1 MSARGNARPSLIA
14 SLVLSLALLCAGLA
28 VGFQTSFG
36 AGPVKGSNGGGASW
50 WDAFVGVVAV
60 NAPALALLYSGA
72 LTVGTVTLIAWPILA
87 IYIGATLRAS
97 MNLIGAEK
105 VFSTIWVYAPLE
117 FIAMSIGASAGLMPL
132 LSALWTAFFP
142 QSEERP
148 LRAYLGEIPRTL
160 RMIAIALGLMLL
172 AAAIEAS
179 VIVLNPALEGRNP
192 P

>member
-1 MSARGNARPSLIA
+1 MSAKGTARPSLIA
-14 SLVLSLALLCAGLA
+14 SLALSLALLCAGLA
-28 VGFQTSFG
+28 TGFQTSFG
-36 AGPVKGSNGGGASW
+36 TDPVKGPNGGGVSW

-60 NAPALALLYSGA
+60 NAPALALLYGGA
-72 LTVGTVTLIAWPILA
+72 LTAGVVTLIAWPILA

-117 FIAMSIGASAGLMPL
+117 FLAMAIGASAGLMPL

-148 LRAYLGEIPRTL
+148 LRAYLGEIPSTL
-160 RMIAIALGLMLL
+160 RMIGIALGLMLL
-172 AAAIEAS
+172 AAGIEAS